1 MLIAARGER
10 LPGWAVAC
18 SDFWASFSLQTV
30 VIAFVRAATPT
41 FVSVFWSKSLVQFGA
56 VLLVGS
62 VLLGGLAGCAEE
74 EAVPPQAP
82 DTAAVQ
88 SRVDSMSVYAVLRTD
103 RRFST
108 LVTGLDSTG
117 LDTTLAREG
126 PYTLFAPPDTAFAAL
141 PNGTMPLLLSEKRA
155 RLRTVLSHHVVN
167 TRVTRAALTDSTVLP
182 TLSGDS
188 LQVQVTDSTTTV
200 GSAVVVDRDVTT
212 DNGLIHVID
221 RVLRPPSEA
230 P

>member
-1 MLIAARGER
+1 MLIEERGER

-18 SDFWASFSLQTV
+18 SDFWAPFSPQTV
-30 VIAFVRAATPT
+30 VIAFVCAATPT
-41 FVSVFWSKSLVQFGA
+41 FVRVFWSRSLVQFGTA
-56 VLLVGS
+56 LLVGG
-62 VLLGGLAGCAEE
+62 VLLGGMTGCAEE
-74 EAVPPQAP
+74 ETAPPRAP

-88 SRVDSMSVYAVLRTD
+88 SRVDSMSVNAVLRTD

-117 LDTTLAREG
+117 LDTTLAGAG

-141 PNGTMPLLLSEKRA
+141 PNGTMPLLLAEKRA

-167 TRVTRAALTDSTVLP
+167 KRVTRAALTDSTVLS

-188 LQVQVTDSTTTV
+188 LRVRVTDSTMTV
-200 GSAVVVDRDVTT
+200 GSAVVVDGDVATG
-212 DNGLIHVID
+212 NGLIHVID